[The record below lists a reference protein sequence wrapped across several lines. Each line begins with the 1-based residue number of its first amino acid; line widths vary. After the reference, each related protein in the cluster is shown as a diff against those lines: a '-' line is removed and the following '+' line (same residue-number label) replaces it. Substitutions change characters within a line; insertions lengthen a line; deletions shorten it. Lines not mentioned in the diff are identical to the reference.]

1 MRVRSLDDVRAR
13 VLQALAST
21 KSLDGKCTANA
32 ARYLKYANRLA
43 R

>member
-1 MRVRSLDDVRAR
+1 MRMRTLDDVRAR

-21 KSLDGKCTANA
+21 RSVDGKFTVNA
-32 ARYLKYANRLA
+32 AKYLKYANRLA